1 MELRKYRE
9 LEEMPKLRVLKSPG
23 NDKKPIKGFV
33 TLIIATMI
41 LFIAIIVTNSMD
53 EPEKEETLQDFV
65 EESISA
71 KGDLQKKFVLGKT
84 TKKQIEKVEELTG
97 IDVTNYKWTLINWN
111 VRHICN
117 KPAHG
122 ISIEEFLKV
131 YTVLNAYDYFALAS
145 KQKKDVISIEI
156 YKVFNYKL
164 TCIVEVRTGR
174 NELVIITMYKLT
186 S

>member
-71 KGDLQKKFVLGKT
+71 KP
-84 TKKQIEKVEELTG
+84 I
-97 IDVTNYKWTLINWN
+97 
-111 VRHICN
+111 
-117 KPAHG
+117 
-122 ISIEEFLKV
+122 
-131 YTVLNAYDYFALAS
+131 
-145 KQKKDVISIEI
+145 
-156 YKVFNYKL
+156 
-164 TCIVEVRTGR
+164 
-174 NELVIITMYKLT
+174 
-186 S
+186 